1 MESFTRLFDMPFRST
16 ARPHPVVPAEVAPP
30 LAHVLGPAPRP
41 FQETEPA
48 VMPYVPTAFDIP
60 L

>member
-1 MESFTRLFDMPFRST
+1 MNGVEIQTVAVTP
-16 ARPHPVVPAEVAPP
+16 PVPAETAPP
-30 LAHVLGPAPRP
+30 LPFALPAPRP

-48 VMPYVPTAFDIP
+48 VMPYVPTEFDIP